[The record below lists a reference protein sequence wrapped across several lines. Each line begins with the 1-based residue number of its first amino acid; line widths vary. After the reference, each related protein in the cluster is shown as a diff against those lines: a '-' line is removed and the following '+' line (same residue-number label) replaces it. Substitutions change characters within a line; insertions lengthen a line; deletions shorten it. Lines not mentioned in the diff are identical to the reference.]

1 MRNSRAPEGRGTP
14 KPVIFLVLIAVL
26 LAAGL
31 GATYFTDG
39 FGALSATTAQAEYHE
54 IGHACTENPDELSCV

>member
-31 GATYFTDG
+31 GAT
-39 FGALSATTAQAEYHE
+39 
-54 IGHACTENPDELSCV
+54 

>member
-26 LAAGL
+26 LAA
-31 GATYFTDG
+31 
-39 FGALSATTAQAEYHE
+39 
-54 IGHACTENPDELSCV
+54 